1 MSFSLGRQNFIQEIS
16 QADPQIDL
24 AKTALYI
31 AQEEYPELDLLEYLN
46 ALDTMA
52 EELIFR
58 LPESSYPLKVIEKI
72 NQYLFEDLNF
82 NGNTNDYYD
91 PRNSFLND
99 VIDRRLG
106 IPITLSLIYL
116 EIAKRINFPMVGIG
130 LPGHFLIRPDFE
142 DAGIFVDVFE
152 RGEILFE
159 QDCEA
164 RLQQVY
170 QQPVKLESHFL
181 APVTNKQF
189 LARMLTNL
197 KFIYINS
204 QQLEKAIAAVERI
217 LLLYPDNTRELRD
230 RGLLYYQTSQWQ
242 AAANDLKLYLV
253 ESSHAEDANLIR
265 NLLDKIE
272 YFL

>member
-1 MSFSLGRQNFIQEIS
+1 MNFSLGRQNFIQETS

-31 AQEEYPELDLLEYLN
+31 AQEEYPELDLEKYLQ
-46 ALDTMA
+46 AIDTMA
-52 EELIFR
+52 EELALR
-58 LPESSYPLKVIEKI
+58 LPESSYPLKIIEKI
-72 NQYLFEDLNF
+72 NQYLFDELNF
-82 NGNTNDYYD
+82 NGNTKDYYD
-91 PRNSFLND
+91 PRNSFLNN

-106 IPITLSLIYL
+106 IPISLSLVYL
-116 EIAKRINFPMVGIG
+116 EIAKRLDFPMVGIG

-170 QQPVKLESHFL
+170 QQPIKLESHFI

-204 QQLEKAIAAVERI
+204 QQLKKAIAAVERI
-217 LLLYPDNTRELRD
+217 LLLNPNNTRELRD
-230 RGLLYYQTSQWQ
+230 RGLLYYQTSEWQ
-242 AAANDLKLYLV
+242 AAANDLTSYLKNYPQ
-253 ESSHAEDANLIR
+253 AEDAAIIR

-272 YFL
+272 LFL

>member
-1 MSFSLGRQNFIQEIS
+1 MSFSLGRQNFIREIS

-31 AQEEYPELDLLEYLN
+31 AQEEYAELDLLKYLQ
-46 ALDTMA
+46 AIDTMA
-52 EELIFR
+52 EELALR
-58 LPESSYPLKVIEKI
+58 LPESFYPLKIIEKI
-72 NQYLFEDLNF
+72 NHYLFEDLNF

-99 VIDRRLG
+99 VIDRRMG
-106 IPITLSLIYL
+106 IPITLSLVYL
-116 EIAKRINFPMVGIG
+116 EIAKRIDFSMVGIG

-142 DAGIFVDVFE
+142 EVGIFVDVFE

-170 QQPVKLESHFL
+170 QQSIKLESHFL
-181 APVTNKQF
+181 VPVTNKQF

-197 KFIYINS
+197 KFIYINR
-204 QQLEKAIAAVERI
+204 QQLKKAIAAVERI
-217 LLLYPDNTRELRD
+217 LLLHPDNTRELRD

-242 AAANDLKLYLV
+242 AAADDLKLYLD
-253 ESSHAEDANLIR
+253 EFPQAEDADIIR

-272 YFL
+272 LFL